1 MEDYFKSTKCIND
14 NNKNKLDL
22 KVSLRS
28 HRAGK
33 VSDWV
38 NEVMASN
45 ISKAKNLSNEIK
57 KQNFELLITRDLNK
71 AKGIVLINMME
82 LWRRDTD

>member
-1 MEDYFKSTKCIND
+1 
-14 NNKNKLDL
+14 
-22 KVSLRS
+22 
-28 HRAGK
+28 
-33 VSDWV
+33 
-38 NEVMASN
+38 MASN